1 MKTEQRLSF
10 GKRSFTLIELLVV
23 IAIIAILAGM
33 LLPALGRARN
43 TARSIQCRSQ
53 QKQLYLAAMLY
64 AADYKEWFP
73 GIYKRDVRVDA
84 VGTSAPYRQ
93 YLGMSQLRCQ
103 QFFSCPAARF
113 IMTDNFNWL
122 SLRYSGFVGG
132 ANNYTPM
139 NLKMFGRG
147 GTKSPPTSKVLAF
160 ADNSEAHPSGCG
172 CGAYGFFR
180 TTGCI
185 TTPKAGT
192 DPQGGTAF
200 RHNGS
205 MNFVT
210 LAGNADSIKGYNG
223 MDSTTFYNRLQMTSP
238 SYWALYKAGGRPSD
252 STGYTDI

>member
-73 GIYKRDVRVDA
+73 GIYKKYVRVDDP
-84 VGTSAPYRQ
+84 VGSAPYRQ
-93 YLGMSQLRCQ
+93 YLGISQLRCQ
-103 QFFSCPAARF
+103 KFFSCPSAKF
-113 IMTDNFNWL
+113 ILSTNFNWL

-132 ANNYTPM
+132 SNIYTPM

-147 GTKSPPTSKVLAF
+147 GTKSPPTSQVLAF
-160 ADNSEAHPSGCG
+160 ADNSESHPSGCG
-172 CGAYGFFR
+172 CASYGFFR
-180 TTGCI
+180 TTACI
-185 TTPKAGT
+185 TTPKPEA
-192 DPQGGTAF
+192 DKQGGGAF

-210 LAGNADSIKGYNG
+210 LSGNADAIKGHNG
-223 MDSTTFYNRLQMTSP
+223 MDTTPLYNRLKMPSP
-238 SYWALYKAGGRPSD
+238 GNWALYKAGGRPSD